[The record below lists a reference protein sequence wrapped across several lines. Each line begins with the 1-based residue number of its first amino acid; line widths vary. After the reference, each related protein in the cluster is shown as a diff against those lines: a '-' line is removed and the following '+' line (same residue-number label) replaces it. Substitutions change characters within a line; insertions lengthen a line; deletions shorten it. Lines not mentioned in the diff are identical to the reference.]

1 MNGYKIIC
9 MDTLTDMPAALQTC
23 GICNT
28 ILPSKRIIKEHRL
41 ICNIKHSFYKEPNQF
56 ELIQHVL
63 RLTEKY
69 EHLEQK
75 VDKLQKTIFQL
86 KKRNVNEYIKT
97 LPPASCLWTDW
108 IAKCVVTE
116 RGLQILFEKDFKE
129 CLRTTIVN
137 TIEEDANTPL
147 KSFVQRPQ
155 TIFVYDKDPK
165 DPTKI
170 EWRIMTEGELEHFT
184 RILCHRIT
192 KKYTEWAL
200 NHDYEIE
207 TSQRMQELSMI
218 YLNKS
223 NGSSMKP
230 EQKTA
235 EVKKAIIANIQVSLK
250 NLE

>member
-9 MDTLTDMPAALQTC
+9 MDTLTDMPITLQTC

-28 ILPSKRIIKEHRL
+28 TLPTKRIIREHRL
-41 ICNIKHSFYKEPNQF
+41 ICNIKHSFYKEPSQY
-56 ELIQHVL
+56 ELIQHIL

-86 KKRNVNEYIKT
+86 KKRNVNEYITT

-108 IAKCVVTE
+108 IANCIVTD
-116 RGLQILFEKDFKE
+116 RVLQILFEKDFKE
-129 CLRTTIVN
+129 CMRTIIVN
-137 TIEEDANTPL
+137 AIEEDANSPL
-147 KSFVQRPQ
+147 KSFSQRPQ
-155 TIFVYDKDPK
+155 TIFIYDKDIK
-165 DPTKI
+165 NPTHI
-170 EWRIMTEGELEHFT
+170 EWRIMTEGELEYFT
-184 RILCHRIT
+184 RVLCHRIS
-192 KKYTEWAL
+192 KKYTEWAQ
-200 NHDYEIE
+200 NNEYEIE

-230 EQKTA
+230 EQKVQ
-235 EVKKAIIANIQVSLK
+235 EVKKTIIANIQVSLK